1 MIKRK
6 LLRTERTINVY
17 QKNPSPHIENP
28 IDEINIDVIPLE
40 KIKIIV
46 VAKPD
51 DPLLYDGYELNMDQI
66 NNLNKYLEKP
76 IIYDFNR
83 FEYFLECY
91 GIYDA
96 NSE

>member
-40 KIKIIV
+40 K
-46 VAKPD
+46 
-51 DPLLYDGYELNMDQI
+51 
-66 NNLNKYLEKP
+66 
-76 IIYDFNR
+76 
-83 FEYFLECY
+83 
-91 GIYDA
+91 
-96 NSE
+96 